1 MRDQG
6 MPSHRALSQAIPSE
20 GSERSWP
27 DVNQP
32 ALYTIP
38 EFIKAHRISR
48 GKFYL
53 MCKAGNGPA
62 FVQIGTRRL
71 ISFEE
76 AAAWRQKLTK
86 RR

>member
-1 MRDQG
+1 
-6 MPSHRALSQAIPSE
+6 MPSHRVTPSQAIPSE
-20 GSERSWP
+20 ESERSY
-27 DVNQP
+27 VNQP

>member
-1 MRDQG
+1 
-6 MPSHRALSQAIPSE
+6 MPSHRALSQAIPSD

-48 GKFYL
+48 GKFYQL
-53 MCKAGNGPA
+53 MKDGEGPDLMEVGA
-62 FVQIGTRRL
+62 RRFVT
-71 ISFEE
+71 FE
-76 AAAWRQKLTK
+76 AAQRWREKLT
-86 RR
+86 RHSGR